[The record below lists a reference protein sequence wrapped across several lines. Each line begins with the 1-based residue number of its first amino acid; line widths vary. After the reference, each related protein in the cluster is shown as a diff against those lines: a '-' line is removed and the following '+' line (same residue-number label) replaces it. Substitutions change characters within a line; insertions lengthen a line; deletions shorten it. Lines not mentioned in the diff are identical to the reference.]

1 VGATERSSA
10 FPDLPTVAE
19 AGVPGYE
26 MFAWFGVLAPAGT
39 PQPVIDSLYKQMAS
53 TLTTPQ
59 VKERFAKLGAD
70 PVGSRPDQ
78 FGAFIQ
84 SEVAKWAKVI
94 KAAGLKI
101 D

>member
-1 VGATERSSA
+1 
-10 FPDLPTVAE
+10 
-19 AGVPGYE
+19 

-53 TLTTPQ
+53 TLKTPQ